1 MATNMPPYNLK
12 EITEAVKFSLKT
24 KDPKPRDYLKII
36 KGPDFPTGG
45 LIVETPS
52 IKDAILKGR
61 GSIKL
66 RAVADIEELGKG
78 RSAIVVKE
86 LPYQA
91 SIDRIMEKIASLV
104 QDKKL
109 AGVSDLRNESSDR
122 NGTRLVIE
130 LKRDAVPQVVL
141 NQLFRQTQLQDS
153 FSVNSVALVNGVPKV
168 LSVPD
173 LIGYYIKHQID
184 VIQRRTKHRLQKAK
198 DRLHIVAV
206 SYTHLTLPAPPYV

>member
-1 MATNMPPYNLK
+1 MCIRDRN
-12 EITEAVKFSLKT
+12 T
-24 KDPKPRDYLKII
+24 KNPKPSDYLKII
-36 KGPDFPTGG
+36 KAPDFPTGG
-45 LIVETPS
+45 LVVETPT

-66 RAVADIEELGKG
+66 RAVADVEELGKG
-78 RSAIVVKE
+78 KSAIIVKE

-109 AGVSDLRNESSDR
+109 SGVSDLRNESSDR

-141 NQLFRQTQLQDS
+141 NHLFKQTQLQDT
-153 FSVNSVALVNGVPKV
+153 FAVNSVALV
-168 LSVPD
+168 LS
-173 LIGYYIKHQID
+173 LI
-184 VIQRRTKHRLQKAK
+184 
-198 DRLHIVAV
+198 HI
-206 SYTHLTLPAPPYV
+206 